1 MSASKKSSE
10 DEFVSIRG
18 LPQSKRLYWNAQGS
32 TNLIQWSQDV
42 VIEVQTQF
50 DIFAECLREGYV
62 PDDWTDR
69 IEEPEGYDEMNNFL
83 KKKVKNE
90 LIYRDKLCNDWQ
102 RCKSKMTL
110 CNNGVVSQSHKE

>member
-10 DEFVSIRG
+10 DDFVSIRG

-42 VIEVQTQF
+42 VIEAQTQF

-69 IEEPEGYDEMNNFL
+69 IEEPDGYDEMSNFQ
-83 KKKVKNE
+83 KKKVENE

-102 RCKSKMTL
+102 RCKPKMTAWL
-110 CNNGVVSQSHKE
+110 HNY